1 MIGLFCTVILGTQKK
16 AEDFEILDFEKPE
29 DCLGKTLLAVLSL
42 GDTASWS
49 LEDATDLVN
58 KISGRMQA
66 RTKESLWL
74 GDNGTWVTAP
84 KDPK

>member
-16 AEDFEILDFEKPE
+16 VEDFEIMEFEKPE

-42 GDTASWS
+42 GDTSSLS
-49 LEDATDLVN
+49 LEDAQYVVN
-58 KISGRMQA
+58 KLSCRMQA
-66 RTKESLWL
+66 RTKDSLWL
-74 GDNGTWVTAP
+74 GDNGIWDTAP